1 MPTGFYCYF
10 PAITLTERRKDEAPS
25 RERLKSFVFGNNSL
39 DLIDEAENAIDAIDK
54 INAQKP
60 QLIFLDIQ
68 LPDLSGL
75 DILKVI
81 KHKPFV
87 VFTTA
92 YDQYALNAF
101 QNNAIDFLL
110 KPFSQENFDMAIDKV
125 KEKLQ
130 LAPNMVSEMVN
141 FLEQARIKSNLLTRI
156 PAKVGEKIFILN
168 VRDIL
173 YFKSKDKVVF
183 AHLKNDYYIINYT
196 LDELRQRLNK
206 EQFFRIHRS
215 TIVNLD
221 FVRTIEPF
229 GGGTYLMRLKDKD
242 KSELQISRVAA
253 REIREKLGW

>member
-1 MPTGFYCYF
+1 M
-10 PAITLTERRKDEAPS
+10 ITCLIIEDEAPS
-25 RERLKSFVFGNNSL
+25 RERLKSFVFTNNSL
-39 DLIDEAENAIDAIDK
+39 NLIDEAENAIDAIK
-54 INAQKP
+54 IINEKTP

-87 VFTTA
+87 IFTTA

-101 QNNAIDFLL
+101 QNNAVDFLL
-110 KPFSQENFDMAIDKV
+110 KPFSQENFNEAIEKV
-125 KEKLQ
+125 KEKLPVT
-130 LAPNMVSEMVN
+130 PNVVNEMGK
-141 FLEQARIKSNLLTRI
+141 FLEQHRIQSNLLTRI
-156 PAKVGEKIFILN
+156 PAKVGVKIFILN
-168 VRDIL
+168 VQEIL

-183 AHLKNDYYIINYT
+183 AHRKNDYFIINYT
-196 LDELRQRLNK
+196 LDELIHRLNR

-221 FVRTIEPF
+221 FVQTIEPF
-229 GGGTYLMRLKDKD
+229 GSGTYIMQLKDN
-242 KSELQISRVAA
+242 SELQISRTAA

>member
-1 MPTGFYCYF
+1 M
-10 PAITLTERRKDEAPS
+10 ITCLIIEDEKPS
-25 RERLKSFVFGNNSL
+25 RERLKSFVSGNNSL
-39 DLIDEAENAIDAIDK
+39 DLIDEAENAIDAIKK
-54 INAQKP
+54 INEQKP
-60 QLIFLDIQ
+60 QLIFLDVQ

-87 VFTTA
+87 IFTTA

-110 KPFSQENFDMAIDKV
+110 KPFSQESFNKAIDKV
-125 KEKLQ
+125 KEKIQ
-130 LAPNMVSEMVN
+130 FVPDVVSEMGK
-141 FLEQARIKSNLLTRI
+141 FLEQVRIQANLLTRI
-156 PAKVGEKIFILN
+156 PAKVGEKIFILG
-168 VRDIL
+168 VQDIL

-196 LDELRQRLNK
+196 LDELQQRLNN

-229 GGGTYLMRLKDKD
+229 GGGTFLMRLKDSQ
-242 KSELQISRVAA
+242 KSELQISRNAA

>member
-1 MPTGFYCYF
+1 M
-10 PAITLTERRKDEAPS
+10 ITCIIIEDEAPS
-25 RERLKSFVFGNNSL
+25 RKRLKTFVEQNDAL
-39 DLIDEAENAIDAIDK
+39 DLMDEAENAIDAIQK
-54 INAQKP
+54 INEQKP
-60 QLIFLDIQ
+60 QLIFLDVQ
-68 LPDLSGL
+68 LPDLTGL

-81 KHKPFV
+81 KHNPFV
-87 VFTTA
+87 IFTTA

-110 KPFSQENFDMAIDKV
+110 KPFSQDNFNKAINKL

-130 LAPNMVSEMVN
+130 LTPNLVTEMSR
-141 FLEQARIKSNLLTRI
+141 FLEQARIQSNVLTRI

-168 VRDIL
+168 VQEIL

-183 AHLKNDYYIINYT
+183 AHLKSDYFIINYT
-196 LDELRQRLNK
+196 LDELQERLNN

-229 GGGTYLMRLKDKD
+229 GAGTYLMYLKD
-242 KSELQISRVAA
+242 KSELQISRNAA
-253 REIREKLGW
+253 REIRAKLDW